1 MVFHF
6 YFFRAHT
13 GKKPLFPL
21 NPESS
26 RSRSN
31 PITSP
36 LTEKFILPSFPL
48 RKITLLL
55 LLSKKFWLYIAFRF
69 GPFKRKSFKS
79 GSRRSSPRGPPV
91 KSDFNTKFQLIWN
104 MFEKYM
110 LARWLC
116 EWPQAIFLLWDQ
128 THADGHL
135 ADKHTAMA
143 KTSGRKA
150 HKDFFRVSLK
160 ATCQFKFTLWPNK
173 LVTCYNAT

>member
-6 YFFRAHT
+6 HFFRAH

-36 LTEKFILPSFPL
+36 LTEKFILPSCPL
-48 RKITLLL
+48 RKITLLLL

-91 KSDFNTKFQLIWN
+91 KSDFNAIFQLIWKHICWQGDFASSLRPFLY
-104 MFEKYM
+104 FEIKHM
-110 LARWLC
+110 LLDTQHTSTQPWLK
-116 EWPQAIFLLWDQ
+116 PQE
-128 THADGHL
+128 
-135 ADKHTAMA
+135 
-143 KTSGRKA
+143 GR
-150 HKDFFRVSLK
+150 RTRIILGYS
-160 ATCQFKFTLWPNK
+160 
-173 LVTCYNAT
+173 